1 MGFIVRVINS
11 YFVILVAALVLG
23 MAFSGQVVV
32 LEPFSTVFL
41 GIIFFLSALKIDLK
55 EVISYLGAKK
65 MIFVVNLFMLIAF
78 PVVVYYLTLSVV
90 PALAIAFMILAAMP
104 SGMTDPL
111 LSEISGGRQS
121 LALVLTISTS
131 LLAPLTVPL
140 VIKLLAGQAVAV
152 SFSTMFLS
160 LAKIIF
166 IPFVIANIIKFFW
179 NESIKKISS
188 GFRPVS
194 IIFLGLLIM
203 GIVAKQADVIIEG
216 LKGGQSLTYL
226 AYLFILFIIFHII
239 GYFSVFWREKRD
251 RITVTVCLSYM
262 NFTLA
267 IYLVDKFFSDPN
279 IIVPVILSVVPWS
292 VLFPLFKYGTRK
304 NNLI

>member
-188 GFRPVS
+188 GFLPVS